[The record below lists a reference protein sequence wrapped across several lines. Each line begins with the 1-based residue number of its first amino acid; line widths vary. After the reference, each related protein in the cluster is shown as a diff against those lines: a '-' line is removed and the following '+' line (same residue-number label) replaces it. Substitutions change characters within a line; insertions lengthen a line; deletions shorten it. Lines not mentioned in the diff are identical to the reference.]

1 VAIDVMHLEKS
12 PLRQTIWVVLVNPK
26 VFAIIVFFHAKTIV
40 LWNQDKSE
48 RSEQGNSNMLLNDS
62 EM

>member
-1 VAIDVMHLEKS
+1 MHLEKS

>member
-1 VAIDVMHLEKS
+1 VAIDAMHLEKS